1 MSAASRSY
9 KTRKTRKLYNLRTG
23 LREYDSQSK
32 KVIPLNDAFQKHIDD
47 KFDSLSEDMQALK
60 AEVER

>member
-1 MSAASRSY
+1 MAER
-9 KTRKTRKLYNLRTG
+9 RRWFLFG
-23 LREYDSQSK
+23 SQSK